1 MFEIYRRWV
10 FLVIEHFGRMEN
22 IMSTVVKTQKRN
34 KKENAKLRNSGF
46 IPAVVYGFETESQ
59 SIAVNEKDFTK
70 TLREVGRNGVMKLDV
85 DGKSVNVVLSDYQ
98 MNILKGQM
106 IHADFLAINM
116 KEELEVSVAV
126 NVTGDSVGVSEGGML
141 QQPNRE
147 VTITVKPSDIPD
159 SIDIDVSD
167 MAIGDTLTVGDVR
180 DKVEYPITNED
191 DYTLVTVSAP
201 RVEEDTEETESE
213 PEETT
218 TEE

>member
-1 MFEIYRRWV
+1 
-10 FLVIEHFGRMEN
+10 
-22 IMSTVVKTQKRN
+22 MSTVVKTQKRDS
-34 KKENAKLRNSGF
+34 KENAKLRNSGF
-46 IPAVVYGFETESQ
+46 IPAIVYGYQVESQ

-70 TLREVGRNGVMKLDV
+70 TLREVGRNGVMKLEV

-116 KEELEVSVAV
+116 KEELEVNVAV
-126 NVTGDSVGVSEGGML
+126 NVTGNSVGVSEGGML

-147 VTITVKPSDIPD
+147 LTITVKPSDIPD
-159 SIDIDVSD
+159 SIDIDVSN
-167 MAIGDTLTVGDVR
+167 MAIGDNLTVADVR
-180 DKVEYPITNED
+180 DKIDYAIMNED

-201 RVEEDTEETESE
+201 RVEEETEESDTESVETTEETK
-213 PEETT
+213 

>member
-1 MFEIYRRWV
+1 MKD
-10 FLVIEHFGRMEN
+10 

-34 KKENAKLRNSGF
+34 SKENAKLRNSGF
-46 IPAVVYGFETESQ
+46 IPAVVYGYQVESQ

-70 TLREVGRNGVMKLDV
+70 TLREVGRNGVMKLEV

-116 KEELEVSVAV
+116 TEELEVNVVV
-126 NVTGDSVGVSEGGML
+126 NVSGNSIGVSEGGML

-147 VTITVKPSDIPD
+147 LTITVKPSDIPE
-159 SIDIDVSD
+159 SIDIDVTS
-167 MAIGDTLTVGDVR
+167 MAIGDNLTVADVR
-180 DKVEYPITNED
+180 DKIDYAIMNED

-201 RVEEDTEETESE
+201 RVEEETEESDTESVETTEETK
-213 PEETT
+213 

>member
-1 MFEIYRRWV
+1 
-10 FLVIEHFGRMEN
+10 MEN
-22 IMSTVVKTQKRN
+22 IMSIVVKTQKRD

-46 IPAVVYGFETESQ
+46 IPANVYGFEIESQ
-59 SIAVNEKDFTK
+59 SIAINEKDFAK

-98 MNILKGQM
+98 MNVLKGQM

-116 KEELEVSVAV
+116 TEELEVNVAV
-126 NVTGDSVGVSEGGML
+126 NVTGDSVGISEGGML

-159 SIDIDVSD
+159 SIDIDVSG
-167 MAIGDTLTVGDVR
+167 MAIGDTLTVADVR
-180 DKVEYPITNED
+180 DKVGYPITNED

-201 RVEEDTEETESE
+201 RVEETEETESE
-213 PEETT
+213 EITT

>member
-1 MFEIYRRWV
+1 
-10 FLVIEHFGRMEN
+10 
-22 IMSTVVKTQKRN
+22 MSTVVKTQKRN

-59 SIAVNEKDFTK
+59 SIAINEKDFTK

-116 KEELEVSVAV
+116 KEELEVSVAI

-147 VTITVKPSDIPD
+147 VTITVKPSNIPE
-159 SIDIDVSD
+159 SIDIDVSS
-167 MAIGDTLTVGDVR
+167 MAIGDTLTVADVR
-180 DKVEYPITNED
+180 DKVDYPITNED
-191 DYTLVTVSAP
+191 DFTLVTVSAP
-201 RVEEDTEETESE
+201 RVEEETEETESGSE
-213 PEETT
+213 TESEETK

>member
-1 MFEIYRRWV
+1 
-10 FLVIEHFGRMEN
+10 
-22 IMSTVVKTQKRN
+22 MSTVVKTQKRN
-34 KKENAKLRNSGF
+34 SKENAKLRNSGF
-46 IPAVVYGFETESQ
+46 IPAVVYGYQVESQ

-70 TLREVGRNGVMKLDV
+70 TLREVGRNGVMKLEV

-116 KEELEVSVAV
+116 TEELEVNVVV
-126 NVTGDSVGVSEGGML
+126 NVTGNSVGVSEGGML

-147 VTITVKPSDIPD
+147 LTITVKPSDIPE
-159 SIDIDVSD
+159 SIDIDVSN
-167 MAIGDTLTVGDVR
+167 MAIGDNLTVADVR
-180 DKVEYPITNED
+180 DKIDYAIMNED

-201 RVEEDTEETESE
+201 RVEEETEESDAESVETTEETK
-213 PEETT
+213 